1 MRKYFIGIFKSQIAD
16 LDRRFPF
23 IKIVLET
30 LCHKL
35 LYILYLLY
43 FLAFVYFVWFGKK
56 LSPCLPQN
64 NNRKK
69 LSTGAESALSL
80 KLLPN
85 RFGAV
90 HNPLSNYYGKFP
102 LYKTKK
108 TYGKVHHKFE
118 SSSCKSAFGYSSN
131 SSSRRRRR

>member
-1 MRKYFIGIFKSQIAD
+1 MRKYFIGIFKSHIAD
-16 LDRRFPF
+16 LDLRFPF

-43 FLAFVYFVWFGKK
+43 FLAFVYILFGLVKNFRLVCRRTTTGK
-56 LSPCLPQN
+56 NFQLEQN
-64 NNRKK
+64 
-69 LSTGAESALSL
+69 LLLSL

-118 SSSCKSAFGYSSN
+118 SSSCKSAFGYSS
-131 SSSRRRRR
+131 SRRRRR